1 MGFTTIKIQTKMKKY
16 KLILAVFIAFLAVNA
31 TAQDLMTLEK
41 TLEVAYQNSP
51 EMIKQKTTL
60 ENQRENVNATKANLK
75 SRFSLSVNPISYDKR
90 RAFEN
95 YANDYVGSET
105 LGSSGSFNIR
115 QPITATNGE
124 ISLSNQFGFE
134 RNIVGDNAAKS
145 SFSNNLQLSI
155 NQPLLKKYNTNK
167 MGLLKA
173 ELDLETA
180 QLNYSIIKLSLEYR
194 VSQFFYSV
202 YSAQQNLTTANE
214 ELSNQKKSYEIIKN
228 KVSAGLSAEEE
239 LWQAE
244 LNLQNAESSV
254 NDSEVALENSKDRL
268 KQAIGLGLNS
278 DFSVLANIEVK
289 TINVKLEDAI
299 AYGLQKRME
308 LRQNEITLEN
318 SRMNLLQVQ
327 DNDKISGS
335 IQLSV
340 GLQGINEQ
348 FQQIYNTPSDNESVA
363 LLFNIPIWDWGARK
377 SRIKIAEN
385 NLKTTEIDQEQE
397 KINIEMEIRQTFRNL
412 KNLVYQIA
420 IAEKSVENAQKTYEL
435 NLEKY
440 QNGDLTSMDLKQF
453 SDQLTQKR
461 NSLTTARINY
471 KLGLLNL
478 KNQTLWDFETNKS
491 ILPSVYSP
499 EFRNQ

>member
-1 MGFTTIKIQTKMKKY
+1 MKNLKWFQ
-16 KLILAVFIAFLAVNA
+16 LLAFLLI
-31 TAQDLMTLEK
+31 AQASNVFGQELLTLEK

-51 EMIKQKTTL
+51 DMINQKITL
-60 ENQRENVNATKANLK
+60 ENQLETVNATKASLK
-75 SRFSLSVNPISYDKR
+75 SRFSLSVDPISYNKS

-95 YANDYVGSET
+95 YANGYVGSEKF
-105 LGSSGSFNIR
+105 GSSGTFTIS
-115 QPITATNGE
+115 QPITATDGT
-124 ISLSNQFGFE
+124 ISLSNEFGFN
-134 RNIVGDNAAKS
+134 RNIIGDNAAKNN
-145 SFSNNLQLSI
+145 FSNNLRLSL
-155 NQPLLKKYNTNK
+155 NQPLFKKYNANK

-173 ELDLETA
+173 ELDLENV
-180 QLNYSIIKLSLEYR
+180 QLRYSITKLNLEYN
-194 VSQFFYSV
+194 VSQYFYSV
-202 YSAQQNLTTANE
+202 YSAEQNLVTAKE
-214 ELSNQKKSYEIIKN
+214 ELSNQQKSYEIIKN
-228 KVSAGLSAEEE
+228 KVGAGLSAQEE

-254 NDSEVALENSKDRL
+254 NDSEVSLENAKDRL
-268 KQAIGLGLNS
+268 KQAIGLGLNT
-278 DFSVLANIEVK
+278 DFKVLTTIEVK
-289 TINVKLEDAI
+289 TIDVKLEDAI

-327 DNDKISGS
+327 DNDKINGS
-335 IQLSV
+335 VGLSV

-348 FQQIYNTPSDNESVA
+348 ITKLYNNSSDNESVA
-363 LLFNIPIWDWGARK
+363 LSFNIPIWDWGARK

-385 NLKTTEIDQEQE
+385 NLKSSEINLEQE
-397 KINIEMEIRQTFRNL
+397 KISIEMEIRQTYRNL
-412 KNLVYQIA
+412 KNLVFQIA

-461 NSLTTARINY
+461 NSLTNARINY

-478 KNQTLWDFETNKS
+478 KNQTLWDFETGKS
-491 ILPSVYSP
+491 ILPKVNSL
-499 EFRNQ
+499 